1 MFPEILRTP
10 QVAERE
16 GRSYAPSMIIDIV
29 SDAICPWCYIG
40 KRRLERALA
49 MAPQP
54 ALQVG
59 WRPFQLNPDMPV
71 EGMDRQDYLRRKF
84 GDRAGGDMYQA
95 VKEAGREEGISFA
108 FERIGRTPNTLA
120 AHRLIAFARRE
131 ERQDEVVEALFHGYF
146 TEGADIGRIGTL
158 TDLAT
163 SAGLDSDRVR
173 AYLESDEDLAAIK
186 AEDQFAR
193 QIGIQ
198 GVPCFIIDR
207 KYALSGAQPPEAFL
221 EVFELAKKE
230 AASTEAS
237 VDIV

>member
-1 MFPEILRTP
+1 
-10 QVAERE
+10 
-16 GRSYAPSMIIDIV
+16 MIIDIV

-49 MAPQP
+49 MASQP
-54 ALQVG
+54 VLQIG

-71 EGMDRQDYLRRKF
+71 EGMERQEYLRRKF
-84 GDRAGGDMYQA
+84 GDRAGGDMYEA
-95 VKEAGREEGISFA
+95 VKEAGREEGIPFA
-108 FERIGRTPNTLA
+108 FDKIRRTPNTLL

-131 ERQDEVVEALFHGYF
+131 KRQDEVVEALFRGYF
-146 TEGADIGRIGTL
+146 TAGADIGRIDTL
-158 TDLAT
+158 VEVAEPV
-163 SAGLDSDRVR
+163 GLEPDRVR
-173 AYLESDEDLAAIK
+173 AYLESDEDLASIK

-221 EVFELAKKE
+221 EVFELARKE